1 MADLDCVCFSMKLG
15 NKSVDIESFCDSALL
30 SFSKRG
36 AQRSELRFSC
46 LALRRRV
53 GKSKPILA
61 HRVLRPSEY
70 QTIPNEEMSR
80 RSARQSKSPPMSL
93 TLVKAWTAAKERLK
107 DAGIEQPAIDARLM
121 LEVAADVTR
130 TEIVTDPYRMLT
142 VQQWETLDDYLTR
155 RARREPVSH
164 IIGRKGFWKILLQVN
179 KNVLTPRPETEVI
192 VDEVLKAFPENMAF
206 NMLDLGVGS
215 GTILLAVLAER
226 PAAKGLG
233 VDVSEEAL
241 AVARENAANLDLN
254 TRCALLRGDW
264 TAGLGDAGFDL
275 VVSNPPYIASH
286 IIETLE
292 PEVRDHEP
300 RLALDGGPDGL
311 NAYRQ
316 LAPEILRVLKPA
328 GMFAVEIGYDQSAD
342 VEALFRDAG
351 AANVR
356 TIKDLSTHDRV
367 VIGVKNPLETL
378 P

>member
-1 MADLDCVCFSMKLG
+1 
-15 NKSVDIESFCDSALL
+15 
-30 SFSKRG
+30 
-36 AQRSELRFSC
+36 
-46 LALRRRV
+46 
-53 GKSKPILA
+53 
-61 HRVLRPSEY
+61 
-70 QTIPNEEMSR
+70 
-80 RSARQSKSPPMSL
+80 MSL

-107 DAGIEQPAIDARLM
+107 DAGIDQPAIDARLM

-192 VDEVLKAFPENMAF
+192 VDEVLKAFPEHMAF
-206 NMLDLGVGS
+206 SMLDLGVGS

-300 RLALDGGPDGL
+300 RVALDGGPDGL
-311 NAYRQ
+311 DAYRQ

-342 VEALFRDAG
+342 VEALFRQAG
-351 AANVR
+351 AGDVR

-367 VIGVKNPLETL
+367 VIGVKNPLESLT
-378 P
+378 